1 MEVTNP
7 GHVLM
12 MMTVPGER
20 GRGGCGGALGREV
33 HDVLGRGGG
42 RGGSGRFSNILES
55 LSTRTEIVQGRE

>member
-20 GRGGCGGALGREV
+20 GVVGGGGRGWEV
-33 HDVLGRGGG
+33 HDVLDRGGG

-55 LSTRTEIVQGRE
+55 HSTRTEIVQGRK